1 MEKQF
6 DLKKYLVENK
16 LTANSRMLKEEIGD
30 VNSPVLQGFNW
41 LSNIQGK
48 LIHGGTLEAIGNINS
63 NTINVKKYKETIQ
76 NIPNIGR
83 DPEQLGLLLGDAV
96 FAYLK
101 NHIKF
106 LIHNISDSSV
116 RDFLE
121 NPTPENTNGD
131 KELLAE
137 TLQWKKWTESIPDV
151 KDSKYLGNS
160 EQFSSMIEKPVQQM
174 VKECTSSGGKKEAS
188 LVWGILPYLANSWDQ
203 GITRSLNMTLDKTI
217 TR

>member
-1 MEKQF
+1 MDKEQLRMQMLAGIITEGQYKEKMEEV
-6 DLKKYLVENK
+6 D
-16 LTANSRMLKEEIGD
+16 
-30 VNSPVLQGFNW
+30 SPVLQGFNW

-48 LIHGGTLEAIGNINS
+48 LIYGGTLEAIGNINS
-63 NTINVKKYKETIQ
+63 NTINVTNYREEIE

-106 LIHNISDSSV
+106 LIHNISDSSI

-121 NPTPENTNGD
+121 NPTAENSGGD
-131 KELLAE
+131 EKLLKE

-160 EQFSSMIEKPVQQM
+160 EQFASMIEKPVQQM

-188 LVWGILPYLANSWDQ
+188 LVWGILPYLAGKWDSK
-203 GITRSLNMTLDKTI
+203 ITRSLNTALDKP
-217 TR
+217 R

>member
-1 MEKQF
+1 MTQEQLRMQMLAGIITEGQYKEKMEEV
-6 DLKKYLVENK
+6 D
-16 LTANSRMLKEEIGD
+16 
-30 VNSPVLQGFNW
+30 SPVLQGFNW

-48 LIHGGTLEAIGNINS
+48 LIYGGTLEAIGNINS
-63 NTINVKKYKETIQ
+63 NTINVTNYREEIE

-106 LIHNISDSSV
+106 LIHNISDSSI

-121 NPTPENTNGD
+121 NPTAENTNGD
-131 KELLAE
+131 EKLLKE

-174 VKECTSSGGKKEAS
+174 VKECTSSGDKKMAS

>member
-1 MEKQF
+1 MTQEQLRMQMLAGIITEGQYKEKMEEV
-6 DLKKYLVENK
+6 D
-16 LTANSRMLKEEIGD
+16 
-30 VNSPVLQGFNW
+30 SPVLQGFNW

-48 LIHGGTLEAIGNINS
+48 LIYGGTLEAIGNINS
-63 NTINVKKYKETIQ
+63 NTINVTNYREEIE

-106 LIHNISDSSV
+106 LIHNISDSSI

-160 EQFSSMIEKPVQQM
+160 EQFASMIEKPVQQM

-188 LVWGILPYLANSWDQ
+188 LVWGILPYLAGKWDSK
-203 GITRSLNMTLDKTI
+203 ITRSLNTALDKP
-217 TR
+217 R

>member
-1 MEKQF
+1 MDKEQLRMQMLAGIITEGQYKEKMEEV
-6 DLKKYLVENK
+6 D
-16 LTANSRMLKEEIGD
+16 
-30 VNSPVLQGFNW
+30 SPVLQGFNW

-48 LIHGGTLEAIGNINS
+48 LIYGGTLEAIGNINS
-63 NTINVKKYKETIQ
+63 NTINVTNYREEIE

-106 LIHNISDSSV
+106 LIHNISDSSI

-121 NPTPENTNGD
+121 NPTAENSGGD
-131 KELLAE
+131 EKLLKE

-188 LVWGILPYLANSWDQ
+188 LVWGILPYLAGKWDSK
-203 GITRSLNMTLDKTI
+203 ITRSLNTALDKP
-217 TR
+217 R

>member
-48 LIHGGTLEAIGNINS
+48 LIYGGTLEAIGNINS

-83 DPEQLGLLLGDAV
+83 DPEQLGLLLGDTV

-101 NHIKF
+101 NNIKF

-121 NPTPENTNGD
+121 NPTSENTNGD
-131 KELLAE
+131 EKLLAQ

-203 GITRSLNMTLDKTI
+203 DITRSLNMTLDKTI

>member
-16 LTANSRMLKEEIGD
+16 LTANSRMLNEEIGD

-48 LIHGGTLEAIGNINS
+48 LIYGGTLEAIGNINS

-106 LIHNISDSSV
+106 LIHNISDSSI

-121 NPTPENTNGD
+121 NPTAENSGGD
-131 KELLAE
+131 EKLLKE

-188 LVWGILPYLANSWDQ
+188 LVWGILPYLAGKWDSK
-203 GITRSLNMTLDKTI
+203 ITRSLNTALDKP
-217 TR
+217 R

>member
-1 MEKQF
+1 MTKEQLRMQMLAGIITEGQYKEKMEEV
-6 DLKKYLVENK
+6 D
-16 LTANSRMLKEEIGD
+16 
-30 VNSPVLQGFNW
+30 SPVLQGFNW

-48 LIHGGTLEAIGNINS
+48 LIYGGTLEAIGNINS
-63 NTINVKKYKETIQ
+63 NTINVTNYREEIE

-106 LIHNISDSSV
+106 LIHNISDSSI

-131 KELLAE
+131 KKLLKE

-160 EQFSSMIEKPVQQM
+160 EQFASMIEKPVQQM

-188 LVWGILPYLANSWDQ
+188 LVWGILPYLAGKWDSK
-203 GITRSLNMTLDKTI
+203 ITRPQNTALDKP
-217 TR
+217 R